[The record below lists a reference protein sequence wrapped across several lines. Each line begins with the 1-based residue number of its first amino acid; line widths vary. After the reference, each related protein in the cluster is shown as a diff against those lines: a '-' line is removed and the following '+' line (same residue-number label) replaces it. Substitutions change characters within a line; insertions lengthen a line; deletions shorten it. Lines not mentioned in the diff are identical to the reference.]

1 MQNYVILMTRQNQS
15 MLNYNLLEY
24 WFSTSI
30 ANFLD
35 TIARDLSFLSKIP
48 VAMPYWLPCSQ
59 LMLNLQALISILIG
73 VPTFW
78 RHPEIAAA
86 LLKLYQHILTE
97 RYLYQQRALKDVH
110 TQSLHTSGAF
120 MLRLA
125 PVDFKREFRMT
136 KLTFDSK
143 LSLIQNHEVF
153 EKQPMGRPQA
163 PVELR
168 LAVTIWCMTH
178 NGNGA
183 STSVVAQT
191 FGCAGMLVSE

>member
-1 MQNYVILMTRQNQS
+1 
-15 MLNYNLLEY
+15 
-24 WFSTSI
+24 
-30 ANFLD
+30 
-35 TIARDLSFLSKIP
+35 
-48 VAMPYWLPCSQ
+48 
-59 LMLNLQALISILIG
+59 
-73 VPTFW
+73 
-78 RHPEIAAA
+78 
-86 LLKLYQHILTE
+86 
-97 RYLYQQRALKDVH
+97 
-110 TQSLHTSGAF
+110 
-120 MLRLA
+120 
-125 PVDFKREFRMT
+125 MT

-183 STSVVAQT
+183 STSVAAQT